1 MKTLYVRIKPKTGA
15 DGFFRCG
22 MKFTRAWQTLE
33 SVDDATAR
41 RLEEEQMLEVSDVKP
56 TELESEAPNEADS
69 SGATSA
75 ATSSGTSAAA
85 SGTGVTAAPED
96 PAERLAAIR
105 AAVAQLDPTNATLWT
120 SGGKPKT
127 DAIAAI
133 TGWPVTA
140 AERDA
145 LTADDTK
152 GGD

>member
-15 DGFFRCG
+15 EGFFRCG
-22 MKFTRAWQTLE
+22 MKFTKAWQKLDD
-33 SVDDATAR
+33 VDNATAK
-41 RLEEEQMLEVSDVKP
+41 RLAEEQMLEVQDVKP
-56 TELESEAPNEADS
+56 AELESDAPNEADP

-85 SGTGVTAAPED
+85 SGTGATAAPED
-96 PAERLAAIR
+96 PAERLTAIR
-105 AAVAQLDPTNATLWT
+105 AAVAQLDLADAALWT

-145 LTADDTK
+145 LTVDETK